1 MDRAL
6 DQQEENEEEF
16 KVVNLKLITGGKEP
30 PTPGSGNWLKDLEV
44 GTVFFVENKLD
55 RTDFNLLLFRLEG
68 KDGPFNKLICIR
80 SPVMPKEIYVD
91 PHRFC
96 NRYDL
101 YHEYGVMLLP
111 KEEIIDERD
120 RELPL
125 PIQTPTDVEGPSRT

>member
-6 DQQEENEEEF
+6 AEQDEEEKEF
-16 KVVNLKLITGGKEP
+16 KRVPDLKLITGGKEP
-30 PTPGSGNWLKDLEV
+30 PTTSSGNWLKDLEV
-44 GTVFFVENKLD
+44 GTVFFVHNKLD
-55 RTDFNLLLFRLEG
+55 RADFNLLLFRLEG
-68 KDGPFNKLICIR
+68 KDGPNNKLICIR

-101 YHEYGVMLLP
+101 YHTYGVMLLP

-120 RELPL
+120 REP
-125 PIQTPTDVEGPSRT
+125 PQSGQENPDVERPS